1 MPTIYLDMDGVLAD
15 FNTAARL
22 HFNAS
27 KEEQA
32 AADEAGRWPKERWA
46 TIRDQVH
53 FYRNLPKM
61 PQADELVALAR
72 RFRDELGWELRVLT
86 AIPHNNDMHEVFQ
99 DKFEWMG
106 EHYPDIK
113 LHFGPYSKDKHLH
126 ARPGDILVDDR
137 VSNCT
142 EWAAAHGIA
151 VKVNSGRYQ
160 EALDRLFNIFMDM
173 EASLLID

>member
-27 KEEQA
+27 REEQA
-32 AADEAGRWPKERWA
+32 AADAAGRWPRERWS
-46 TIRDQVH
+46 TIREQTN
-53 FYRNLPKM
+53 FYRTLPKM

-72 RFRDELGWELRVLT
+72 RLRDELGWELRVLT
-86 AIPHNNDMHEVFQ
+86 AIPHNNDMPEVFQ
-99 DKFEWMG
+99 DKFDWMG
-106 EHYPDIK
+106 EYYPDIRV
-113 LHFGPYSKDKHLH
+113 HFGPYSADKQHH

-160 EALDRLFNIFMDM
+160 EALDRLTNIFYDI
-173 EASLLID
+173 EASMLTD